1 MRRVHWA
8 FVLLLFAM
16 TGCLSGQRDDS
27 HAESSTISEI
37 VRVRTGHICGWCTT
51 YGETEVIL
59 EGIAEK
65 SQISSKEG
73 TLEKKI

>member
-59 EGIAEK
+59 EGEWMTTV
-65 SQISSKEG
+65 SRSG
-73 TLEKKI
+73 TSDNSG